1 MKVPLGLSLLKDV
14 SNPEAFLSS
23 RCRLLSSPSTPHE
36 QKKQQDL
43 LIEPASRHIGL
54 AVNEHGTSQYRVR
67 IRWLIYS
74 REKSFYLSYGKHW
87 TRRLQSV
94 RTRPAKGNTHTGLSF
109 ISSRISE

>member
-23 RCRLLSSPSTPHE
+23 RCRLPSSPSTPPE

-54 AVNEHGTSQYRVR
+54 AVNEHGTSA
-67 IRWLIYS
+67 
-74 REKSFYLSYGKHW
+74 SFDCVLGFRSLLVLALLLVF
-87 TRRLQSV
+87 T
-94 RTRPAKGNTHTGLSF
+94 
-109 ISSRISE
+109 